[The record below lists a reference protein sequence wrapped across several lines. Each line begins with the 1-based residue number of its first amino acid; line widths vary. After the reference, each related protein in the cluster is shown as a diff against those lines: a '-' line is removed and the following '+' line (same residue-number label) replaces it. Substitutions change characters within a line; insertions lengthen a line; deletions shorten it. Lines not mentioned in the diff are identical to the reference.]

1 MYRGEPVCGRIITM
15 AEFKRM
21 ESTAGREQAR
31 ISPRS
36 RRHWLRTAVLG
47 AAAAWLAADPA
58 AAQVAAEDPDRA
70 ARMALRFGV
79 LPIGGTLD
87 SRNDWAPLLADL
99 ERTLGRPVTMF
110 SASSYGAL
118 ARAIERDEV
127 DIAFLSGEMALEA
140 VTRRG
145 MRVVAQVTRH
155 DGLPGY
161 RAILLV
167 RAEGPRSTLAA
178 LLADPDSWRMARGEK
193 HSLSGFIVPQLE
205 FFLPHRIEMETRFA
219 SEIVGTHQRIALAV
233 ANGEADIAT
242 SNTADFER
250 FQLQFPEEAA
260 RLRIIWSSDL
270 IPHGQIVMRRTFSP
284 ALRRAVQDFLTG
296 YGRAPSPKGDGQRAV
311 LKALHDLAG
320 FIAAD
325 NRSLL
330 PAASIAAKYA
340 RQQARQAQWINEEAR
355 QARFK
360 RIDAEYAAQVRML
373 TAE

>member
-1 MYRGEPVCGRIITM
+1 MTVCKPTEPTFRDEEVL
-15 AEFKRM
+15 ALLH
-21 ESTAGREQAR
+21 AR
-31 ISPRS
+31 
-36 RRHWLRTAVLG
+36 RRWLRAMALMG
-47 AAAAWLAADPA
+47 SAFWLAFDRVS
-58 AAQVAAEDPDRA
+58 AQVPEDPDRA
-70 ARMALRFGV
+70 PRAALRFGV

-99 ERTLGRPVTMF
+99 ERALRRPVTMF
-110 SASSYGAL
+110 SANSYGAL

-140 VTRRG
+140 VTQRG

-161 RAILLV
+161 RAILLA
-167 RAEGPRSTLAA
+167 RADGPRNSLEA
-178 LLADPDSWRMARGEK
+178 LLADPDSWRLARGEK
-193 HSLSGFIVPQLE
+193 RSLSGFIVPQLE
-205 FFLPHRIEMETRFA
+205 LFLPHHIQMETRFA

-233 ANGEADIAT
+233 ANGEADVAT

-250 FQLQFPEEAA
+250 FTLQFPQEAA

-270 IPHGQIVMRRTFSP
+270 IPHGQIVMRRSFSP
-284 ALRRAVQDFLTG
+284 ALQHAVQSFLIG
-296 YGRAPSPKGDGQRAV
+296 YGRAPGFQGDGQRAV

-330 PAASIAAKYA
+330 LAANIGAKYA
-340 RQQARQAQWINEEAR
+340 RQQALEAQWINESAR
-355 QARFK
+355 QARLK
-360 RIDAEYAAQVRML
+360 RIEADYASQVRIL
-373 TAE
+373 TAD

>member
-1 MYRGEPVCGRIITM
+1 
-15 AEFKRM
+15 
-21 ESTAGREQAR
+21 
-31 ISPRS
+31 
-36 RRHWLRTAVLG
+36 VLG

-178 LLADPDSWRMARGEK
+178 LLADPDSWRMARGEA
-193 HSLSGFIVPQLE
+193 
-205 FFLPHRIEMETRFA
+205 LPVGLHRAAAGVLPAA
-219 SEIVGTHQRIALAV
+219 SHRDGNALCQRDRRHHQRIALAV

-284 ALRRAVQDFLTG
+284 ALRRAVQDF
-296 YGRAPSPKGDGQRAV
+296 
-311 LKALHDLAG
+311 
-320 FIAAD
+320 
-325 NRSLL
+325 
-330 PAASIAAKYA
+330 
-340 RQQARQAQWINEEAR
+340 
-355 QARFK
+355 
-360 RIDAEYAAQVRML
+360 
-373 TAE
+373 

>member
-1 MYRGEPVCGRIITM
+1 M

-36 RRHWLRTAVLG
+36 RRHWLRAAVLG
-47 AAAAWLAADPA
+47 AAAAWLAADPV

-284 ALRRAVQDFLTG
+284 ALQRAVQDFLTG

-330 PAASIAAKYA
+330 PAASIGAKYA